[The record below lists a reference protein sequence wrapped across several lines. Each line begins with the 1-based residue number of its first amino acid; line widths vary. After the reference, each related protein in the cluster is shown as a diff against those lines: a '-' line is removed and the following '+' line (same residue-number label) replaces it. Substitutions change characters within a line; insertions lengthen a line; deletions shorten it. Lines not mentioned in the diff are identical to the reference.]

1 MLKNLTIKSKILF
14 ITLFGLLLL
23 SSVLGYVSVSK
34 AKESLIKK
42 SYDMLT
48 STRDNK
54 AKQVKNYLEQRI
66 KDIKVLSKSS
76 NADELLYDLGNL
88 YDDLDLEEDEIFDV
102 SIVSIKDAT
111 TPHENFFQNFAKEYG
126 YNDIYL
132 INAESGHVLY
142 TSSKLKDY
150 GSNLK
155 FGNLKSSPLAQVWKK
170 TLESKEATF
179 IDMTKYSINDN
190 KPTMFLG
197 APVFQDEE
205 IKGVIV
211 FQIST
216 KDINDIMSF
225 RKGYTKSQ
233 EDYLVGQD
241 YLMRSN
247 SYLDPKNHSLNASF
261 SNKEKGKVDGIVYGG
276 TSRKIRNYLQ
286 ISNKLFVSHSSKSE
300 NKIGYFKTELIKPIS
315 PLYFNDK
322 ERTSA
327 LISIC
332 SLLNTLLPE
341 AQQNKK
347 IYNSFEKLINSIN
360 LENWIFIY
368 IFFELNLIKDLGYDT
383 NLEQY
388 SPNESTSNDIS
399 KIKIDGYIYEVPNFL
414 IFKKIPVKFD
424 NTLIRKSLYFTRNVL
439 QNKFFIPNN
448 LLFPKSRVVLEN
460 YFN

>member
-1 MLKNLTIKSKILF
+1 MIWEDECY
-14 ITLFGLLLL
+14 LL
-23 SSVLGYVSVSK
+23 SK
-34 AKESLIKK
+34 RKFRE
-42 SYDMLT
+42 
-48 STRDNK
+48 
-54 AKQVKNYLEQRI
+54 
-66 KDIKVLSKSS
+66 
-76 NADELLYDLGNL
+76 NANIIN
-88 YDDLDLEEDEIFDV
+88 IF
-102 SIVSIKDAT
+102 T
-111 TPHENFFQNFAKEYG
+111 
-126 YNDIYL
+126 
-132 INAESGHVLY
+132 
-142 TSSKLKDY
+142 
-150 GSNLK
+150 
-155 FGNLKSSPLAQVWKK
+155 
-170 TLESKEATF
+170 
-179 IDMTKYSINDN
+179 
-190 KPTMFLG
+190 
-197 APVFQDEE
+197 
-205 IKGVIV
+205 
-211 FQIST
+211 
-216 KDINDIMSF
+216 
-225 RKGYTKSQ
+225 
-233 EDYLVGQD
+233 
-241 YLMRSN
+241 
-247 SYLDPKNHSLNASF
+247 
-261 SNKEKGKVDGIVYGG
+261 KEKGKVDGIVYGG

-341 AQQNKK
+341 SQQNKK

-388 SPNESTSNDIS
+388 SSTGSIKNDIL

-414 IFKKIPVKFD
+414 IFKKIPVEFN

>member
-1 MLKNLTIKSKILF
+1 MIWEDECY
-14 ITLFGLLLL
+14 LL
-23 SSVLGYVSVSK
+23 SK
-34 AKESLIKK
+34 RKFRE
-42 SYDMLT
+42 
-48 STRDNK
+48 
-54 AKQVKNYLEQRI
+54 
-66 KDIKVLSKSS
+66 
-76 NADELLYDLGNL
+76 NANIIN
-88 YDDLDLEEDEIFDV
+88 IF
-102 SIVSIKDAT
+102 T
-111 TPHENFFQNFAKEYG
+111 
-126 YNDIYL
+126 
-132 INAESGHVLY
+132 
-142 TSSKLKDY
+142 
-150 GSNLK
+150 
-155 FGNLKSSPLAQVWKK
+155 
-170 TLESKEATF
+170 
-179 IDMTKYSINDN
+179 
-190 KPTMFLG
+190 
-197 APVFQDEE
+197 
-205 IKGVIV
+205 
-211 FQIST
+211 
-216 KDINDIMSF
+216 
-225 RKGYTKSQ
+225 
-233 EDYLVGQD
+233 
-241 YLMRSN
+241 
-247 SYLDPKNHSLNASF
+247 
-261 SNKEKGKVDGIVYGG
+261 KEKGKVDGIVYGG

-286 ISNKLFVSHSSKSE
+286 ISNKLFVSHSSKNE

-360 LENWIFIY
+360 LENWVFIY

-388 SPNESTSNDIS
+388 SNDQIKNGDIS

-414 IFKKIPVKFD
+414 ILKKIPLELN